1 MESGL
6 INSTLLRAIA
16 TRVTRALECQ
26 ALLIR
31 DDEAASLEEGLTMA
45 DGIILATARRAGD
58 TLWTQDA
65 DFEGMTGV
73 RCFMRVSN

>member
-1 MESGL
+1 M

-26 ALLIR
+26 GLLIR
-31 DDEAASLEEGLTMA
+31 DDQAVSLEERLTMA
-45 DGIILATARRAGD
+45 DGIILATARRAGA

-73 RCFMRVSN
+73 RCFMKVSN